1 MKGYKPQWVKGRGA
15 QDKEGRKR
23 AQASRVLSQR
33 SSSGRTQFPPAISW
47 ENTCKM
53 LSPGKLTGDAV
64 PGVSTGGWSRRH
76 FLAGTY
82 QNSRLPEGEQVLI
95 VNQIIYKTSWGTVS
109 HPDQFWKQ
117 WEPTRNP
124 SSQMPVKGQPGQQAF
139 VMLAASGLLS
149 YLFSAQIHTRTGT
162 PMGTE

>member
-1 MKGYKPQWVKGRGA
+1 MSKGARRPGQGGQETGTSFPSPLPA
-15 QDKEGRKR
+15 EF
-23 AQASRVLSQR
+23 L
-33 SSSGRTQFPPAISW
+33 RTHSISPAISW

-53 LSPGKLTGDAV
+53 LSPGKLIRDKV
-64 PGVSTGGWSRRH
+64 PGVSTGGWSCRH
-76 FLAGTY
+76 PLAGTY

-95 VNQIIYKTSWGTVS
+95 VNQIVYKTSWGTVS

-124 SSQMPVKGQPGQQAF
+124 SSQMPVKGQPCQQAF

-149 YLFSAQIHTRTGT
+149 YLFSAQIHTCTGT
-162 PMGTE
+162 RMGTE